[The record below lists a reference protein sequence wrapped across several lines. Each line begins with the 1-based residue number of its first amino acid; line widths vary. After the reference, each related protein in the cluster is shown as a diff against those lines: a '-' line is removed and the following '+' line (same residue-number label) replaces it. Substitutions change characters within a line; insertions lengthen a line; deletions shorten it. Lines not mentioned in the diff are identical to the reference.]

1 MLSDEVDKGNDDQMF
16 WGLAAMTAAELQ
28 YPAYGKYSWLS
39 LAQGVFNT
47 QVDRWDPDTC
57 GGGLRWQ
64 MWNYQAGYD
73 LKNTISNGGLF
84 QLAARLAYFTGNATY
99 ADWAE
104 KIYDW
109 MASTPLLSTTTWNVA
124 DSVDTNNNCTTQG
137 NNQWSYNY
145 GTLISGAAYMHN
157 YVSDKIP
164 PVRSRKG
171 TSVVPSHWQLNLRP
185 FIQAPSLKPSL
196 SRMALVI
203 N

>member
-1 MLSDEVDKGNDDQMF
+1 MDKGNDDQMF

-28 YPAYGKYSWLS
+28 YPEYGKYSWLS

-64 MWNYQAGYD
+64 IWTYQAGYD

-84 QLAARLAYFTGNATY
+84 QLAARLAYYTGNATY
-99 ADWAE
+99 AEWAE

-109 MASTPLLSTTTWNVA
+109 MATTPLLSTTTWNVA
-124 DSVDTNNNCTTQG
+124 DSVDTENNCTTQG

-157 YVSDKIP
+157 YVSDIILP
-164 PVRSRKG
+164 
-171 TSVVPSHWQLNLRP
+171 VPSRSVPSILSRECFNLGP
-185 FIQAPSLKPSL
+185 FIQVLFLKPSL
-196 SRMALVI
+196 LPY
-203 N
+203 